1 MTPGRIEKGSK
12 SGQSIKIMKTE
23 CYYKKVI
30 QRLSSR
36 EEVGM
41 HLPCLWPD
49 FDILIIDV
57 GIVYAFHENVRILVW
72 SLPFFFATASV
83 YQCLMKHLNFVKS

>member
-23 CYYKKVI
+23 CYYNKVI

-36 EEVGM
+36 EGVGM

-57 GIVYAFHENVRILVW
+57 GIVLCFSRKCPNSGLEPSI
-72 SLPFFFATASV
+72 FFCDR
-83 YQCLMKHLNFVKS
+83 QCI